1 MSSNLGYESEKTLE
15 DNLIKQLC
23 ADGYEFVE
31 INDIDDLHLNF
42 RKQVNKH
49 NASRLNGHELSDKEF
64 ERLLVKIQG
73 KGVYGSSKTLRSLQD
88 ITMDDGSTQYIEL
101 FNTKNNEWCKNEFQ
115 VTHQVTMVGKYENR
129 YDVTLLINGLPLVQI
144 ELKRRGI
151 DFKEAFN
158 QVIRYKKHSLNDLF
172 RYVQIFIISNGID
185 TKYFANS
192 DKEMDFQYTFYW
204 TDKNNNRIDNLYDF
218 ALDFLPK
225 CHISKMISRYMVVDD
240 TQKNLMVMRPYQYY
254 AVEELMKRAYET
266 NNNAYVWHTTGSGK
280 TLTSFKLSQLLS
292 TNREVA
298 QVFFLVDRKDL
309 DSQTIEE
316 FNRFQKDT
324 VDMTDSTDTLIAQMK
339 DSSKKIILT
348 TIQKMSNACKN
359 DKYQDVID
367 RFEGKK
373 VVFIIDECHRSQF
386 GEMHKMIKKKF
397 PRAQYFGF
405 TGTPRF
411 AENASQDGRTTAD
424 IFEKLVHHYL
434 IKNAIADGNVLG
446 FNVDYVRTIS
456 STVDIEDDEEVEA
469 IDTEEVLMDD
479 QRISNIVDY
488 VLKIHNS
495 KTNNR
500 RYNAIFT
507 VRSIPMLIKYYD
519 EFKKRNTDLKIAGIF
534 TFGANED
541 GELETEHSRDSLERM
556 IRDYNQMFD
565 KNYSTNTF
573 PAYFTD
579 VSKKVKNT
587 ELDILLVVN
596 MFLTGFDAKRLNT
609 LYVDKRL
616 KHHDLIQAFS
626 RTNRLYDQ
634 NKEYGQI
641 VTFRSPKEYKKKIN
655 DALVLYSKGGIGQA
669 IAEDWETVL
678 NNFVLSLKTIRTFA
692 PTPADV
698 NGLSKKQKKT
708 FIKLFRDLD
717 HDYAHLKSFSTFEP
731 KILDEYGF
739 SQQIYEDYAAVYNNV
754 IEELKKDPPDDTGD
768 EPIRDDYDLVAYSKF
783 KIDFEY
789 IVELLQGFVDFLD
802 QKDIEFNEAE
812 FEHKLLELKEIVKDF
827 AEDNPKLSDL
837 LLQVLDEIEQ
847 DKAKF
852 MGQDM
857 SVIINQMR
865 YTAIDKEIEKFSK
878 KWYVPFEA
886 VKYEAYN
893 YKDGEL
899 ANENKL
905 KELADYATYKME
917 ISEALPKFKFNGTL
931 IREFKEILMPEIGSL
946 IE

>member
-1 MSSNLGYESEKTLE
+1 M
-15 DNLIKQLC
+15 I
-23 ADGYEFVE
+23 
-31 INDIDDLHLNF
+31 
-42 RKQVNKH
+42 
-49 NASRLNGHELSDKEF
+49 
-64 ERLLVKIQG
+64 
-73 KGVYGSSKTLRSLQD
+73 
-88 ITMDDGSTQYIEL
+88 
-101 FNTKNNEWCKNEFQ
+101 
-115 VTHQVTMVGKYENR
+115 GKYENR

-158 QVIRYKKHSLNDLF
+158 QVIRYKKPSLNDLF

-556 IRDYNQMFD
+556 IKDYNQMFD

-573 PAYFTD
+573 SAYFTD

-626 RTNRLYDQ
+626 RTNRIETA
-634 NKEYGQI
+634 NKPYGNIVCFQTNKKAVDDAVKLFSLTDNADEVLMKPYEYYRDE
-641 VTFRSPKEYKKKIN
+641 FRKAVEELLKHTPSPEEAENGGDEQEEYKFVLLFRELVRLMVKLKTFDEFEFTEDELGMSNQLYEDFVSKYKKIYR
-655 DALVLYSKGGIGQA
+655 DIRPDQQKTSI
-669 IAEDWETVL
+669 
-678 NNFVLSLKTIRTFA
+678 LS
-692 PTPADV
+692 DV
-698 NGLSKKQKKT
+698 
-708 FIKLFRDLD
+708 
-717 HDYAHLKSFSTFEP
+717 SFD
-731 KILDEYGF
+731 I
-739 SQQIYEDYAAVYNNV
+739 
-754 IEELKKDPPDDTGD
+754 
-768 EPIRDDYDLVAYSKF
+768 
-783 KIDFEY
+783 
-789 IVELLQGFVDFLD
+789 ELLRNDKINVHY
-802 QKDIEFNEAE
+802 I
-812 FEHKLLELKEIVKDF
+812 LELIK
-827 AEDNPKLSDL
+827 N
-837 LLQVLDEIEQ
+837 
-847 DKAKF
+847 
-852 MGQDM
+852 
-857 SVIINQMR
+857 
-865 YTAIDKEIEKFSK
+865 
-878 KWYVPFEA
+878 A
-886 VKYEAYN
+886 VN
-893 YKDGEL
+893 
-899 ANENKL
+899 
-905 KELADYATYKME
+905 
-917 ISEALPKFKFNGTL
+917 
-931 IREFKEILMPEIGSL
+931 
-946 IE
+946 

>member
-1 MSSNLGYESEKTLE
+1 
-15 DNLIKQLC
+15 
-23 ADGYEFVE
+23 
-31 INDIDDLHLNF
+31 
-42 RKQVNKH
+42 
-49 NASRLNGHELSDKEF
+49 
-64 ERLLVKIQG
+64 
-73 KGVYGSSKTLRSLQD
+73 
-88 ITMDDGSTQYIEL
+88 
-101 FNTKNNEWCKNEFQ
+101 
-115 VTHQVTMVGKYENR
+115 
-129 YDVTLLINGLPLVQI
+129 
-144 ELKRRGI
+144 
-151 DFKEAFN
+151 
-158 QVIRYKKHSLNDLF
+158 
-172 RYVQIFIISNGID
+172 
-185 TKYFANS
+185 
-192 DKEMDFQYTFYW
+192 
-204 TDKNNNRIDNLYDF
+204 
-218 ALDFLPK
+218 
-225 CHISKMISRYMVVDD
+225 MISRYMVVDD

-556 IRDYNQMFD
+556 IKDYNQMFG

-573 PAYFTD
+573 SAYFTD

-626 RTNRLYDQ
+626 RTNRIETA
-634 NKEYGQI
+634 NKPYGNIVCFQTNKKAVDDAVKLFSLTDNADEVLMKPYEYYRDE
-641 VTFRSPKEYKKKIN
+641 FRKAVEELLKHTPSPEEAEHGGDEQEEYKFVLLFRELVRLMVKLKTFDEFEFTEVELGMSNQLYEDFVSKYKKIYR
-655 DALVLYSKGGIGQA
+655 DIRPDQQKTSILSDVSSI
-669 IAEDWETVL
+669 L
-678 NNFVLSLKTIRTFA
+678 NFLEMIKS
-692 PTPADV
+692 
-698 NGLSKKQKKT
+698 T
-708 FIKLFRDLD
+708 FI
-717 HDYAHLKSFSTFEP
+717 
-731 KILDEYGF
+731 
-739 SQQIYEDYAAVYNNV
+739 
-754 IEELKKDPPDDTGD
+754 
-768 EPIRDDYDLVAYSKF
+768 
-783 KIDFEY
+783 
-789 IVELLQGFVDFLD
+789 
-802 QKDIEFNEAE
+802 
-812 FEHKLLELKEIVKDF
+812 
-827 AEDNPKLSDL
+827 
-837 LLQVLDEIEQ
+837 
-847 DKAKF
+847 
-852 MGQDM
+852 
-857 SVIINQMR
+857 
-865 YTAIDKEIEKFSK
+865 
-878 KWYVPFEA
+878 
-886 VKYEAYN
+886 
-893 YKDGEL
+893 
-899 ANENKL
+899 
-905 KELADYATYKME
+905 
-917 ISEALPKFKFNGTL
+917 IS
-931 IREFKEILMPEIGSL
+931 
-946 IE
+946 

>member
-1 MSSNLGYESEKTLE
+1 M
-15 DNLIKQLC
+15 
-23 ADGYEFVE
+23 
-31 INDIDDLHLNF
+31 
-42 RKQVNKH
+42 
-49 NASRLNGHELSDKEF
+49 
-64 ERLLVKIQG
+64 
-73 KGVYGSSKTLRSLQD
+73 
-88 ITMDDGSTQYIEL
+88 
-101 FNTKNNEWCKNEFQ
+101 
-115 VTHQVTMVGKYENR
+115 
-129 YDVTLLINGLPLVQI
+129 
-144 ELKRRGI
+144 
-151 DFKEAFN
+151 
-158 QVIRYKKHSLNDLF
+158 
-172 RYVQIFIISNGID
+172 
-185 TKYFANS
+185 
-192 DKEMDFQYTFYW
+192 
-204 TDKNNNRIDNLYDF
+204 
-218 ALDFLPK
+218 
-225 CHISKMISRYMVVDD
+225 
-240 TQKNLMVMRPYQYY
+240 
-254 AVEELMKRAYET
+254 
-266 NNNAYVWHTTGSGK
+266 
-280 TLTSFKLSQLLS
+280 
-292 TNREVA
+292 
-298 QVFFLVDRKDL
+298 FFLVDRKDL

-556 IRDYNQMFD
+556 IKDYNQMFD

-573 PAYFTD
+573 SAYFTD

-626 RTNRLYDQ
+626 RTNRIETA
-634 NKEYGQI
+634 NKPYGNIVCFQTNKKAVDDAVKLFSLTDNADEVLMKPYEYYRDE
-641 VTFRSPKEYKKKIN
+641 FRKAVEELLKHTPSPEEAEHGGDEQEEYKFVLLFRELVRLMVKLKTFDEFEFTEDELGMSNQLYEDFVSKYKKIYR
-655 DALVLYSKGGIGQA
+655 DIRPDQQKTSI
-669 IAEDWETVL
+669 
-678 NNFVLSLKTIRTFA
+678 LS
-692 PTPADV
+692 DV
-698 NGLSKKQKKT
+698 
-708 FIKLFRDLD
+708 
-717 HDYAHLKSFSTFEP
+717 SFD
-731 KILDEYGF
+731 I
-739 SQQIYEDYAAVYNNV
+739 
-754 IEELKKDPPDDTGD
+754 
-768 EPIRDDYDLVAYSKF
+768 
-783 KIDFEY
+783 
-789 IVELLQGFVDFLD
+789 ELLRNDKINVHY
-802 QKDIEFNEAE
+802 I
-812 FEHKLLELKEIVKDF
+812 LELIKNAVNEPSREKRR
-827 AEDNPKLSDL
+827 KT
-837 LLQVLDEIEQ
+837 LDEIEKMIESAT
-847 DKAKF
+847 DPELYMKSDLIHGFIDSIASEMDPDADF
-852 MGQDM
+852 EYEY
-857 SVIINQMR
+857 NQYMEEQR
-865 YTAIDKEIEKFSK
+865 T
-878 KWYVPFEA
+878 
-886 VKYEAYN
+886 
-893 YKDGEL
+893 
-899 ANENKL
+899 NE
-905 KELADYATYKME
+905 
-917 ISEALPKFKFNGTL
+917 
-931 IREFKEILMPEIGSL
+931 IREVAAKYQIPEPKINRLIGDYEFGGFVDKNDIKTDLTKDVIKREKEKNNFSSSMRAKNFISNTITQFIKDVVIKYM
-946 IE
+946 

>member
-1 MSSNLGYESEKTLE
+1 M
-15 DNLIKQLC
+15 I
-23 ADGYEFVE
+23 
-31 INDIDDLHLNF
+31 
-42 RKQVNKH
+42 
-49 NASRLNGHELSDKEF
+49 
-64 ERLLVKIQG
+64 
-73 KGVYGSSKTLRSLQD
+73 
-88 ITMDDGSTQYIEL
+88 
-101 FNTKNNEWCKNEFQ
+101 
-115 VTHQVTMVGKYENR
+115 GKYENR

-469 IDTEEVLMDD
+469 IDTEEVIMDD

-495 KTNNR
+495 KTSNR

-556 IRDYNQMFD
+556 IKDYNQMFD

-573 PAYFTD
+573 SAYFTD

-626 RTNRLYDQ
+626 RTNRIETA
-634 NKEYGQI
+634 NKPYGNIVCFQTNKKAVDDAVKLFSLTDNADEVLMKPYEYYRDE
-641 VTFRSPKEYKKKIN
+641 FRKAVEELLKHTPSPEEAEHGGDEQEEYKFVLLFRELVRLMVKLKTFDEFEFTEDELGMSNQLYEDFVSKYKKIYR
-655 DALVLYSKGGIGQA
+655 DIRPDQQKTSI
-669 IAEDWETVL
+669 
-678 NNFVLSLKTIRTFA
+678 LS
-692 PTPADV
+692 DV
-698 NGLSKKQKKT
+698 
-708 FIKLFRDLD
+708 
-717 HDYAHLKSFSTFEP
+717 SFD
-731 KILDEYGF
+731 I
-739 SQQIYEDYAAVYNNV
+739 
-754 IEELKKDPPDDTGD
+754 
-768 EPIRDDYDLVAYSKF
+768 
-783 KIDFEY
+783 
-789 IVELLQGFVDFLD
+789 ELLRNDKINVHY
-802 QKDIEFNEAE
+802 I
-812 FEHKLLELKEIVKDF
+812 LELIKNAVSEPSREKRR
-827 AEDNPKLSDL
+827 KT
-837 LLQVLDEIEQ
+837 LDEIEKMIESAT
-847 DKAKF
+847 DPELYMKSDLIHGFIDSIASEMDPDADF
-852 MGQDM
+852 EYEY
-857 SVIINQMR
+857 NQYMEEQR
-865 YTAIDKEIEKFSK
+865 T
-878 KWYVPFEA
+878 
-886 VKYEAYN
+886 
-893 YKDGEL
+893 
-899 ANENKL
+899 NE
-905 KELADYATYKME
+905 
-917 ISEALPKFKFNGTL
+917 
-931 IREFKEILMPEIGSL
+931 IREVAAKYQIPEPKINRLIGDYEFGGFVDKNDIKTDLTKDVIKREKEENNFSSSMRAKNSITNTITQFIKDVVIKYM
-946 IE
+946 

>member
-1 MSSNLGYESEKTLE
+1 M
-15 DNLIKQLC
+15 I
-23 ADGYEFVE
+23 
-31 INDIDDLHLNF
+31 
-42 RKQVNKH
+42 
-49 NASRLNGHELSDKEF
+49 
-64 ERLLVKIQG
+64 
-73 KGVYGSSKTLRSLQD
+73 
-88 ITMDDGSTQYIEL
+88 
-101 FNTKNNEWCKNEFQ
+101 
-115 VTHQVTMVGKYENR
+115 GKYENR

-446 FNVDYVRTIS
+446 FNVDYDRTIS

-469 IDTEEVLMDD
+469 IDTEEVIMDD

-495 KTNNR
+495 KTSNR

-556 IRDYNQMFD
+556 IKDYNQMFD

-573 PAYFTD
+573 SAYFTD

-626 RTNRLYDQ
+626 RTNRIETA
-634 NKEYGQI
+634 NKPYGNIVCFQTNKKAVDDAVKLFSLTDNADEVLMKPYEYYRDE
-641 VTFRSPKEYKKKIN
+641 FRKAVEELLKHTPSPEEAEHGGDEQEEYKFVLLFRELVRLMVKLKTFDEFEFTEDELGISNQLYEDFVSKYKKIYR
-655 DALVLYSKGGIGQA
+655 DIRPDQQKTSI
-669 IAEDWETVL
+669 
-678 NNFVLSLKTIRTFA
+678 LS
-692 PTPADV
+692 DV
-698 NGLSKKQKKT
+698 
-708 FIKLFRDLD
+708 
-717 HDYAHLKSFSTFEP
+717 SFD
-731 KILDEYGF
+731 I
-739 SQQIYEDYAAVYNNV
+739 
-754 IEELKKDPPDDTGD
+754 
-768 EPIRDDYDLVAYSKF
+768 
-783 KIDFEY
+783 
-789 IVELLQGFVDFLD
+789 ELLRNDKINVHY
-802 QKDIEFNEAE
+802 I
-812 FEHKLLELKEIVKDF
+812 LELIKNAVSEPSREKRR
-827 AEDNPKLSDL
+827 KT
-837 LLQVLDEIEQ
+837 LDEIEKMIESAT
-847 DKAKF
+847 DPELYMKSDLIHGFIDSIASEMDPDADF
-852 MGQDM
+852 EYEY
-857 SVIINQMR
+857 NQYMEEQR
-865 YTAIDKEIEKFSK
+865 T
-878 KWYVPFEA
+878 
-886 VKYEAYN
+886 
-893 YKDGEL
+893 
-899 ANENKL
+899 NE
-905 KELADYATYKME
+905 
-917 ISEALPKFKFNGTL
+917 
-931 IREFKEILMPEIGSL
+931 IREVAAKYQIPEPKINRLIGDYEFGGFVDKNDIKTDLTKDVIKREKEENNFSSSMRAKNSITNTITQFIKDVVIKYM
-946 IE
+946 

>member
-1 MSSNLGYESEKTLE
+1 
-15 DNLIKQLC
+15 
-23 ADGYEFVE
+23 
-31 INDIDDLHLNF
+31 
-42 RKQVNKH
+42 
-49 NASRLNGHELSDKEF
+49 
-64 ERLLVKIQG
+64 
-73 KGVYGSSKTLRSLQD
+73 
-88 ITMDDGSTQYIEL
+88 
-101 FNTKNNEWCKNEFQ
+101 
-115 VTHQVTMVGKYENR
+115 
-129 YDVTLLINGLPLVQI
+129 
-144 ELKRRGI
+144 
-151 DFKEAFN
+151 
-158 QVIRYKKHSLNDLF
+158 
-172 RYVQIFIISNGID
+172 
-185 TKYFANS
+185 
-192 DKEMDFQYTFYW
+192 MDFQYTFYW

-556 IRDYNQMFD
+556 IKDYNQMFD

-573 PAYFTD
+573 SAYFTD

-626 RTNRLYDQ
+626 RTNRIETA
-634 NKEYGQI
+634 NKPYGNIVCFQTNKKAVDDAVKLFSLTDNADEVLMKPYEYYRDE
-641 VTFRSPKEYKKKIN
+641 FRKAVEELLKHTPSPEEAEHGGDEQEEYKFVLLFRELVRLMVKLKTFDEFEFTEDELGMSNQLYEDFVSKYKKIYR
-655 DALVLYSKGGIGQA
+655 DIRPDQQKTSI
-669 IAEDWETVL
+669 
-678 NNFVLSLKTIRTFA
+678 LS
-692 PTPADV
+692 DV
-698 NGLSKKQKKT
+698 
-708 FIKLFRDLD
+708 
-717 HDYAHLKSFSTFEP
+717 SFD
-731 KILDEYGF
+731 I
-739 SQQIYEDYAAVYNNV
+739 
-754 IEELKKDPPDDTGD
+754 
-768 EPIRDDYDLVAYSKF
+768 
-783 KIDFEY
+783 
-789 IVELLQGFVDFLD
+789 ELLRNDKINVHY
-802 QKDIEFNEAE
+802 I
-812 FEHKLLELKEIVKDF
+812 LELIKNAVSEPSREKRR
-827 AEDNPKLSDL
+827 KT
-837 LLQVLDEIEQ
+837 LDEIEKMIESAT
-847 DKAKF
+847 DPELYMKSDLIHGFIDSIASEMDPDADF
-852 MGQDM
+852 EYEY
-857 SVIINQMR
+857 NQYMEEQR
-865 YTAIDKEIEKFSK
+865 T
-878 KWYVPFEA
+878 
-886 VKYEAYN
+886 
-893 YKDGEL
+893 
-899 ANENKL
+899 NE
-905 KELADYATYKME
+905 
-917 ISEALPKFKFNGTL
+917 
-931 IREFKEILMPEIGSL
+931 IREVAAKYQIPEPKINRLIGDYEFGGFVDKNDIKTDLTKDVIKREKEKNNFSSSMRAKNFISNTITQFIKDVVIKYM
-946 IE
+946 

>member
-1 MSSNLGYESEKTLE
+1 
-15 DNLIKQLC
+15 
-23 ADGYEFVE
+23 
-31 INDIDDLHLNF
+31 
-42 RKQVNKH
+42 
-49 NASRLNGHELSDKEF
+49 
-64 ERLLVKIQG
+64 
-73 KGVYGSSKTLRSLQD
+73 
-88 ITMDDGSTQYIEL
+88 
-101 FNTKNNEWCKNEFQ
+101 
-115 VTHQVTMVGKYENR
+115 
-129 YDVTLLINGLPLVQI
+129 
-144 ELKRRGI
+144 
-151 DFKEAFN
+151 
-158 QVIRYKKHSLNDLF
+158 
-172 RYVQIFIISNGID
+172 
-185 TKYFANS
+185 
-192 DKEMDFQYTFYW
+192 
-204 TDKNNNRIDNLYDF
+204 
-218 ALDFLPK
+218 
-225 CHISKMISRYMVVDD
+225 MVVDD

-556 IRDYNQMFD
+556 IKDYNQMFG

-573 PAYFTD
+573 SAYFTD

-626 RTNRLYDQ
+626 RTNRIETA
-634 NKEYGQI
+634 NKPYGNIVCFQTNKKAVDDAVKLFSLTDNADEVLMKPYEYYRDE
-641 VTFRSPKEYKKKIN
+641 FRKAVEELLKHTPSPEEAEHGGDEQEEYKFVLLFRELVRLMVKLKTFDEFEFTEVELGMSNQLYEDFVSKYKKIYR
-655 DALVLYSKGGIGQA
+655 DIRPDQQKTSILSDVSSI
-669 IAEDWETVL
+669 L
-678 NNFVLSLKTIRTFA
+678 NFLEMIKS
-692 PTPADV
+692 
-698 NGLSKKQKKT
+698 T
-708 FIKLFRDLD
+708 FI
-717 HDYAHLKSFSTFEP
+717 
-731 KILDEYGF
+731 
-739 SQQIYEDYAAVYNNV
+739 
-754 IEELKKDPPDDTGD
+754 
-768 EPIRDDYDLVAYSKF
+768 
-783 KIDFEY
+783 
-789 IVELLQGFVDFLD
+789 
-802 QKDIEFNEAE
+802 
-812 FEHKLLELKEIVKDF
+812 
-827 AEDNPKLSDL
+827 
-837 LLQVLDEIEQ
+837 
-847 DKAKF
+847 
-852 MGQDM
+852 
-857 SVIINQMR
+857 
-865 YTAIDKEIEKFSK
+865 
-878 KWYVPFEA
+878 
-886 VKYEAYN
+886 
-893 YKDGEL
+893 
-899 ANENKL
+899 
-905 KELADYATYKME
+905 
-917 ISEALPKFKFNGTL
+917 IS
-931 IREFKEILMPEIGSL
+931 
-946 IE
+946 

>member
-1 MSSNLGYESEKTLE
+1 MCL
-15 DNLIKQLC
+15 
-23 ADGYEFVE
+23 
-31 INDIDDLHLNF
+31 
-42 RKQVNKH
+42 
-49 NASRLNGHELSDKEF
+49 
-64 ERLLVKIQG
+64 
-73 KGVYGSSKTLRSLQD
+73 
-88 ITMDDGSTQYIEL
+88 
-101 FNTKNNEWCKNEFQ
+101 NTKNNEWCKNEFQ

-556 IRDYNQMFD
+556 IKDYNQMFD

-573 PAYFTD
+573 SAYFTD

-626 RTNRLYDQ
+626 RTNRIETA
-634 NKEYGQI
+634 NKPYGNIVCFQTNKKAVDDAVKLFSLTDNADEVLMKPYEYYRDE
-641 VTFRSPKEYKKKIN
+641 FRKAVEELLKHTPSPEEAEHGGDEQEEYKFVLLFRELVRLMVKLKTFDEFEFSEDELGMSNQLYEDFVSKYKKIYR
-655 DALVLYSKGGIGQA
+655 DIRPDQQKTSI
-669 IAEDWETVL
+669 
-678 NNFVLSLKTIRTFA
+678 LS
-692 PTPADV
+692 DV
-698 NGLSKKQKKT
+698 
-708 FIKLFRDLD
+708 
-717 HDYAHLKSFSTFEP
+717 SFD
-731 KILDEYGF
+731 I
-739 SQQIYEDYAAVYNNV
+739 
-754 IEELKKDPPDDTGD
+754 
-768 EPIRDDYDLVAYSKF
+768 
-783 KIDFEY
+783 
-789 IVELLQGFVDFLD
+789 ELLRNDKINVHY
-802 QKDIEFNEAE
+802 I
-812 FEHKLLELKEIVKDF
+812 LELIKNAVSEPSREKRR
-827 AEDNPKLSDL
+827 KT
-837 LLQVLDEIEQ
+837 LDEIEKMIESAT
-847 DKAKF
+847 DPELYMKSDLIHEFIDSIASEMDPDADF
-852 MGQDM
+852 EYEY
-857 SVIINQMR
+857 NQYMEEQR
-865 YTAIDKEIEKFSK
+865 T
-878 KWYVPFEA
+878 
-886 VKYEAYN
+886 
-893 YKDGEL
+893 
-899 ANENKL
+899 NE
-905 KELADYATYKME
+905 
-917 ISEALPKFKFNGTL
+917 
-931 IREFKEILMPEIGSL
+931 IREVAAKYQIPEPKINRLIGDYEFGGFVDKNDIKTDLTKDVIKREKEEKNFSSSMRAKNSITNTITQFIKDVVIKYM
-946 IE
+946 

>member
-1 MSSNLGYESEKTLE
+1 MSSNIGYESEKTLE

-49 NASRLNGHELSDKEF
+49 NVSRLNGHELSDKEF

-556 IRDYNQMFD
+556 INDYNQMFD

-573 PAYFTD
+573 SAYFTD

-596 MFLTGFDAKRLNT
+596 MFLTGFDAKKLNT

-626 RTNRLYDQ
+626 RTNRIETA
-634 NKEYGQI
+634 NKPYGNIVCFQTNKKAVDDAVKLFSLTDNADEVLMKPYEYYRDE
-641 VTFRSPKEYKKKIN
+641 FRKAVEELLKHTPSPEEAEHGGDEQEEYKFVLLFRELVRLMVKLKTFDEFEFTEDELGMSNQLYEDFVSKYKKIYR
-655 DALVLYSKGGIGQA
+655 DIRPDQQKTSI
-669 IAEDWETVL
+669 
-678 NNFVLSLKTIRTFA
+678 LS
-692 PTPADV
+692 DV
-698 NGLSKKQKKT
+698 
-708 FIKLFRDLD
+708 
-717 HDYAHLKSFSTFEP
+717 SFD
-731 KILDEYGF
+731 I
-739 SQQIYEDYAAVYNNV
+739 
-754 IEELKKDPPDDTGD
+754 
-768 EPIRDDYDLVAYSKF
+768 
-783 KIDFEY
+783 
-789 IVELLQGFVDFLD
+789 ELLRNDKINVHY
-802 QKDIEFNEAE
+802 I
-812 FEHKLLELKEIVKDF
+812 LELIKNAVSEPSREKRR
-827 AEDNPKLSDL
+827 KT
-837 LLQVLDEIEQ
+837 LDEIEKMIESAT
-847 DKAKF
+847 DPELYMKSDLIHGFIDSIASEMDPDADF
-852 MGQDM
+852 EYEY
-857 SVIINQMR
+857 NQYMEEQR
-865 YTAIDKEIEKFSK
+865 T
-878 KWYVPFEA
+878 
-886 VKYEAYN
+886 
-893 YKDGEL
+893 
-899 ANENKL
+899 NE
-905 KELADYATYKME
+905 
-917 ISEALPKFKFNGTL
+917 
-931 IREFKEILMPEIGSL
+931 IREVAAKYQIPEPKINRLIGDYEFGGFVDKNDIKTDLTKDVIKREKEKNNFSSSMRAKNSITNTITQFIKDVVIKYM
-946 IE
+946 

>member
-1 MSSNLGYESEKTLE
+1 
-15 DNLIKQLC
+15 
-23 ADGYEFVE
+23 
-31 INDIDDLHLNF
+31 
-42 RKQVNKH
+42 
-49 NASRLNGHELSDKEF
+49 
-64 ERLLVKIQG
+64 
-73 KGVYGSSKTLRSLQD
+73 
-88 ITMDDGSTQYIEL
+88 
-101 FNTKNNEWCKNEFQ
+101 
-115 VTHQVTMVGKYENR
+115 MVGKYENR

-367 RFEGKK
+367 RFDGKK

-556 IRDYNQMFD
+556 IKDYNQMFD

-573 PAYFTD
+573 SAYFTD

-626 RTNRLYDQ
+626 RTNRIETA
-634 NKEYGQI
+634 NKPYGNIVCFQTNKKAVDDAVKLFSLTDNADEVLMKPYEYYRDE
-641 VTFRSPKEYKKKIN
+641 FRKAVEELLKHTPSPEEAEHGGDEQEEYKFVLLFRELVRLMVKLKTFDEFEFSEDELGMSNQLYEDFVSKYKKIYR
-655 DALVLYSKGGIGQA
+655 DIRPDQQKTSI
-669 IAEDWETVL
+669 
-678 NNFVLSLKTIRTFA
+678 LS
-692 PTPADV
+692 DV
-698 NGLSKKQKKT
+698 
-708 FIKLFRDLD
+708 
-717 HDYAHLKSFSTFEP
+717 SFD
-731 KILDEYGF
+731 I
-739 SQQIYEDYAAVYNNV
+739 
-754 IEELKKDPPDDTGD
+754 
-768 EPIRDDYDLVAYSKF
+768 
-783 KIDFEY
+783 
-789 IVELLQGFVDFLD
+789 ELLRNDKINVHY
-802 QKDIEFNEAE
+802 I
-812 FEHKLLELKEIVKDF
+812 LELIKNAVSEPSREKRR
-827 AEDNPKLSDL
+827 KT
-837 LLQVLDEIEQ
+837 LDEIEKMIESAT
-847 DKAKF
+847 DPELYMKSDLIHGFIDSIASEMDPDADF
-852 MGQDM
+852 EYEY
-857 SVIINQMR
+857 NQYMEEQR
-865 YTAIDKEIEKFSK
+865 T
-878 KWYVPFEA
+878 
-886 VKYEAYN
+886 
-893 YKDGEL
+893 
-899 ANENKL
+899 NE
-905 KELADYATYKME
+905 
-917 ISEALPKFKFNGTL
+917 
-931 IREFKEILMPEIGSL
+931 IREVAAKYQIPEPKINRLIGDYEFGGFVDKNDIKTDLTKDVIKREKEEKNFSSSMRAKNSITNTITQFIKDVVIKYM
-946 IE
+946 

>member
-1 MSSNLGYESEKTLE
+1 MCL
-15 DNLIKQLC
+15 
-23 ADGYEFVE
+23 
-31 INDIDDLHLNF
+31 
-42 RKQVNKH
+42 
-49 NASRLNGHELSDKEF
+49 
-64 ERLLVKIQG
+64 
-73 KGVYGSSKTLRSLQD
+73 
-88 ITMDDGSTQYIEL
+88 
-101 FNTKNNEWCKNEFQ
+101 NTKNNEWCKNEFQ

-556 IRDYNQMFD
+556 INDYNQMFD

-573 PAYFTD
+573 SAYFTD

-626 RTNRLYDQ
+626 RTNRIETA
-634 NKEYGQI
+634 NKPYGNIVCFQTNKKAVDDAVKLFSLTDNADEVLMKPYEYYRDE
-641 VTFRSPKEYKKKIN
+641 FRKAVEELLKHTPSPEEAEHGGDEQEEYKFVLLFRELVRLMVKLKTFDEFEFTEDELGMSNQLYEDFVSKYKKIYR
-655 DALVLYSKGGIGQA
+655 DIRPDQQKASI
-669 IAEDWETVL
+669 
-678 NNFVLSLKTIRTFA
+678 LS
-692 PTPADV
+692 DV
-698 NGLSKKQKKT
+698 
-708 FIKLFRDLD
+708 
-717 HDYAHLKSFSTFEP
+717 SFD
-731 KILDEYGF
+731 I
-739 SQQIYEDYAAVYNNV
+739 
-754 IEELKKDPPDDTGD
+754 
-768 EPIRDDYDLVAYSKF
+768 
-783 KIDFEY
+783 
-789 IVELLQGFVDFLD
+789 ELLRNDKINVHY
-802 QKDIEFNEAE
+802 I
-812 FEHKLLELKEIVKDF
+812 LELIKNAVSEPSREKRR
-827 AEDNPKLSDL
+827 KT
-837 LLQVLDEIEQ
+837 LDEIEKMIESAT
-847 DKAKF
+847 DPELYMKSDLIHGFIDSIASEMDPDADF
-852 MGQDM
+852 EYEY
-857 SVIINQMR
+857 NQYMEEQR
-865 YTAIDKEIEKFSK
+865 T
-878 KWYVPFEA
+878 
-886 VKYEAYN
+886 
-893 YKDGEL
+893 
-899 ANENKL
+899 NE
-905 KELADYATYKME
+905 
-917 ISEALPKFKFNGTL
+917 
-931 IREFKEILMPEIGSL
+931 IREVAAKYQIPEPKINRLIGDYEFGGFVDKNDIKTDLTKDVIKREKEENNFSSSMRAKNSITNTITQFIKDVVIKYM
-946 IE
+946 

>member
-1 MSSNLGYESEKTLE
+1 
-15 DNLIKQLC
+15 
-23 ADGYEFVE
+23 
-31 INDIDDLHLNF
+31 
-42 RKQVNKH
+42 
-49 NASRLNGHELSDKEF
+49 
-64 ERLLVKIQG
+64 
-73 KGVYGSSKTLRSLQD
+73 
-88 ITMDDGSTQYIEL
+88 
-101 FNTKNNEWCKNEFQ
+101 
-115 VTHQVTMVGKYENR
+115 MVGKYENR

-424 IFEKLVHHYL
+424 IFEKLIHHYL

-541 GELETEHSRDSLERM
+541 VELETEHSRDSLERM
-556 IRDYNQMFD
+556 IKDYNQMFD

-573 PAYFTD
+573 SAYFTD

-626 RTNRLYDQ
+626 RTNRIETA
-634 NKEYGQI
+634 NKPYGNIVCFQTNKKAVDDAVKLFSLTDNADEVLMKPYEYYRDE
-641 VTFRSPKEYKKKIN
+641 FRKAVEELLKHTPSPEEAEHGGDEQEEYKFVLLFRELVRLMVKLKTFDEFEFTEDELGMSNQLYEDFVSKYKKIYR
-655 DALVLYSKGGIGQA
+655 DIRPDQQKASI
-669 IAEDWETVL
+669 
-678 NNFVLSLKTIRTFA
+678 LS
-692 PTPADV
+692 DV
-698 NGLSKKQKKT
+698 
-708 FIKLFRDLD
+708 
-717 HDYAHLKSFSTFEP
+717 SFD
-731 KILDEYGF
+731 I
-739 SQQIYEDYAAVYNNV
+739 
-754 IEELKKDPPDDTGD
+754 
-768 EPIRDDYDLVAYSKF
+768 
-783 KIDFEY
+783 
-789 IVELLQGFVDFLD
+789 ELLRNDKINVHY
-802 QKDIEFNEAE
+802 I
-812 FEHKLLELKEIVKDF
+812 LELIKNAVSEPSREKRR
-827 AEDNPKLSDL
+827 KT
-837 LLQVLDEIEQ
+837 LDEIEKMIESAT
-847 DKAKF
+847 DPELYMKSDLIHGFIDSIASEMDPDADF
-852 MGQDM
+852 EYEY
-857 SVIINQMR
+857 NQYMEEQR
-865 YTAIDKEIEKFSK
+865 T
-878 KWYVPFEA
+878 
-886 VKYEAYN
+886 
-893 YKDGEL
+893 
-899 ANENKL
+899 NE
-905 KELADYATYKME
+905 
-917 ISEALPKFKFNGTL
+917 
-931 IREFKEILMPEIGSL
+931 IREVATKYQIPEPKINRLIGDYEFGGFVDKNDIKTDLTKDVIKREKEENNFSSSMRAKNSITNTITQFIKDVVIKYM
-946 IE
+946 

>member
-1 MSSNLGYESEKTLE
+1 M
-15 DNLIKQLC
+15 I
-23 ADGYEFVE
+23 
-31 INDIDDLHLNF
+31 
-42 RKQVNKH
+42 
-49 NASRLNGHELSDKEF
+49 
-64 ERLLVKIQG
+64 
-73 KGVYGSSKTLRSLQD
+73 
-88 ITMDDGSTQYIEL
+88 
-101 FNTKNNEWCKNEFQ
+101 
-115 VTHQVTMVGKYENR
+115 GKYENR

-411 AENASQDGRTTAD
+411 AENASKDGRTTAD

-556 IRDYNQMFD
+556 IKDYNQMFD

-573 PAYFTD
+573 SAYFTD

-626 RTNRLYDQ
+626 RTNRIETA
-634 NKEYGQI
+634 NKPYGNIVCFQTNKKAVDDAVKLFSLTDNADEVLMKPYEYYRDE
-641 VTFRSPKEYKKKIN
+641 FRKAVEELLKHTPSPEEAEHGGDEQEEYKFVLLFRELVRLMVKLKTFDEFEFTEDELGMSNQLYEDFVSKYKKIYR
-655 DALVLYSKGGIGQA
+655 DIRPDQQKTSI
-669 IAEDWETVL
+669 
-678 NNFVLSLKTIRTFA
+678 LS
-692 PTPADV
+692 DV
-698 NGLSKKQKKT
+698 
-708 FIKLFRDLD
+708 
-717 HDYAHLKSFSTFEP
+717 SFD
-731 KILDEYGF
+731 I
-739 SQQIYEDYAAVYNNV
+739 
-754 IEELKKDPPDDTGD
+754 
-768 EPIRDDYDLVAYSKF
+768 
-783 KIDFEY
+783 
-789 IVELLQGFVDFLD
+789 ELLRNDKINVHY
-802 QKDIEFNEAE
+802 I
-812 FEHKLLELKEIVKDF
+812 LELIKNAVNEPSREKRR
-827 AEDNPKLSDL
+827 KT
-837 LLQVLDEIEQ
+837 LDEIEKMIESAT
-847 DKAKF
+847 DPELYMKSDLIHGFIDSIASEMDPDADF
-852 MGQDM
+852 EYEY
-857 SVIINQMR
+857 NQYMEEQR
-865 YTAIDKEIEKFSK
+865 T
-878 KWYVPFEA
+878 
-886 VKYEAYN
+886 
-893 YKDGEL
+893 
-899 ANENKL
+899 NE
-905 KELADYATYKME
+905 
-917 ISEALPKFKFNGTL
+917 
-931 IREFKEILMPEIGSL
+931 IREVAAKYQIPEPKINRLIGDYEFGGFVDKNDIKTDLTKDVIKREKEKNNFSSSMRAKNFISNTITQFIKDVVIKYM
-946 IE
+946 

>member
-31 INDIDDLHLNF
+31 INDIDDLHMNF

-49 NASRLNGHELSDKEF
+49 NVSRLNGHELSDKEF

-115 VTHQVTMVGKYENR
+115 VTHQVTMIGKYENR

-469 IDTEEVLMDD
+469 IDTEEVIMDD

-495 KTNNR
+495 KTSNR

-556 IRDYNQMFD
+556 IKDYNQMFD
-565 KNYSTNTF
+565 KSYSTNTF
-573 PAYFTD
+573 SAYFTD

-626 RTNRLYDQ
+626 RTNRIETA
-634 NKEYGQI
+634 NKPYGNIVCFQTNKKAVDDAVKLFSLTDNADEVLMKPYEYYRDE
-641 VTFRSPKEYKKKIN
+641 FRKAVEELLKHTPSPEEAEHGGDEQEEYKFVLLFRELVRLMVKLKTFDEFEFTEDELGMSNQLYEDFVSKYKKIYR
-655 DALVLYSKGGIGQA
+655 DIRPDQQKTSI
-669 IAEDWETVL
+669 
-678 NNFVLSLKTIRTFA
+678 LS
-692 PTPADV
+692 DV
-698 NGLSKKQKKT
+698 
-708 FIKLFRDLD
+708 
-717 HDYAHLKSFSTFEP
+717 SFD
-731 KILDEYGF
+731 I
-739 SQQIYEDYAAVYNNV
+739 
-754 IEELKKDPPDDTGD
+754 
-768 EPIRDDYDLVAYSKF
+768 
-783 KIDFEY
+783 
-789 IVELLQGFVDFLD
+789 ELLRNDKINVHY
-802 QKDIEFNEAE
+802 I
-812 FEHKLLELKEIVKDF
+812 LELIKNAVSEPSREKRR
-827 AEDNPKLSDL
+827 KT
-837 LLQVLDEIEQ
+837 LDEIEKMIESAT
-847 DKAKF
+847 DPELYMKSDLIHGFIDSIASEMDPDADF
-852 MGQDM
+852 EYEY
-857 SVIINQMR
+857 NQYMEEQR
-865 YTAIDKEIEKFSK
+865 T
-878 KWYVPFEA
+878 
-886 VKYEAYN
+886 
-893 YKDGEL
+893 
-899 ANENKL
+899 NE
-905 KELADYATYKME
+905 
-917 ISEALPKFKFNGTL
+917 
-931 IREFKEILMPEIGSL
+931 IREVAAKYQIPEPKINRLIGDYEFGGFVDKNDIKTDLTKDVIKREKEENNFSSSMRAKNSITNTITQFIKDVVIKYM
-946 IE
+946 

>member
-1 MSSNLGYESEKTLE
+1 
-15 DNLIKQLC
+15 
-23 ADGYEFVE
+23 
-31 INDIDDLHLNF
+31 
-42 RKQVNKH
+42 
-49 NASRLNGHELSDKEF
+49 
-64 ERLLVKIQG
+64 
-73 KGVYGSSKTLRSLQD
+73 
-88 ITMDDGSTQYIEL
+88 
-101 FNTKNNEWCKNEFQ
+101 
-115 VTHQVTMVGKYENR
+115 MVGKYENR

-556 IRDYNQMFD
+556 INDYNQMFD

-573 PAYFTD
+573 SAYFTD

-626 RTNRLYDQ
+626 RTNRIETA
-634 NKEYGQI
+634 NKPYGNIVCFQTNKKAVDDAVKLFSLTDNADEVLMKPYEYYRDE
-641 VTFRSPKEYKKKIN
+641 FRKAVEELLKHTPSPEEAEHGGDEQEEYKFVLLFRELVRLMVKLKTFDEFEFTEDELGMSNQLYEDFVSKYKKIYR
-655 DALVLYSKGGIGQA
+655 DIRPDQQKASI
-669 IAEDWETVL
+669 
-678 NNFVLSLKTIRTFA
+678 LS
-692 PTPADV
+692 DV
-698 NGLSKKQKKT
+698 
-708 FIKLFRDLD
+708 
-717 HDYAHLKSFSTFEP
+717 SFD
-731 KILDEYGF
+731 I
-739 SQQIYEDYAAVYNNV
+739 
-754 IEELKKDPPDDTGD
+754 
-768 EPIRDDYDLVAYSKF
+768 
-783 KIDFEY
+783 
-789 IVELLQGFVDFLD
+789 ELLRNDKINVHY
-802 QKDIEFNEAE
+802 I
-812 FEHKLLELKEIVKDF
+812 LELIKNAVSEPSREKRR
-827 AEDNPKLSDL
+827 KT
-837 LLQVLDEIEQ
+837 LDEIEKMIESAT
-847 DKAKF
+847 DPELYMKSDLIHGFIDSIASEMDPDADF
-852 MGQDM
+852 EYEY
-857 SVIINQMR
+857 NQ
-865 YTAIDKEIEKFSK
+865 YIE
-878 KWYVPFEA
+878 EQRT
-886 VKYEAYN
+886 
-893 YKDGEL
+893 
-899 ANENKL
+899 NE
-905 KELADYATYKME
+905 
-917 ISEALPKFKFNGTL
+917 
-931 IREFKEILMPEIGSL
+931 IREVAAKYQIPEPKINRLIGDYEFGGFVDKNDIKTDLTKDVIKREKEENNFSSSMRAKNSITNTITQFIKDVVIKYM
-946 IE
+946 

>member
-1 MSSNLGYESEKTLE
+1 M
-15 DNLIKQLC
+15 
-23 ADGYEFVE
+23 
-31 INDIDDLHLNF
+31 
-42 RKQVNKH
+42 
-49 NASRLNGHELSDKEF
+49 
-64 ERLLVKIQG
+64 
-73 KGVYGSSKTLRSLQD
+73 
-88 ITMDDGSTQYIEL
+88 
-101 FNTKNNEWCKNEFQ
+101 
-115 VTHQVTMVGKYENR
+115 
-129 YDVTLLINGLPLVQI
+129 
-144 ELKRRGI
+144 
-151 DFKEAFN
+151 
-158 QVIRYKKHSLNDLF
+158 
-172 RYVQIFIISNGID
+172 
-185 TKYFANS
+185 
-192 DKEMDFQYTFYW
+192 
-204 TDKNNNRIDNLYDF
+204 
-218 ALDFLPK
+218 
-225 CHISKMISRYMVVDD
+225 
-240 TQKNLMVMRPYQYY
+240 
-254 AVEELMKRAYET
+254 MKRAYET

-556 IRDYNQMFD
+556 IKDYNQMFD

-573 PAYFTD
+573 SAYFTD

-626 RTNRLYDQ
+626 RTNRIETA
-634 NKEYGQI
+634 NKPYGNIVCFQTNKKAVDDAVKLFSLTDNADEVLMKPYEYYRDE
-641 VTFRSPKEYKKKIN
+641 FRKAVEELLKHTPSPEEAEHGGDEQEEYKFVLLFRELVRLMVKLKTFDEFEFTEDELGMSNQLYEDFVSKYKKIYR
-655 DALVLYSKGGIGQA
+655 DIRPDQQKTSI
-669 IAEDWETVL
+669 
-678 NNFVLSLKTIRTFA
+678 LS
-692 PTPADV
+692 DV
-698 NGLSKKQKKT
+698 
-708 FIKLFRDLD
+708 
-717 HDYAHLKSFSTFEP
+717 SFD
-731 KILDEYGF
+731 I
-739 SQQIYEDYAAVYNNV
+739 
-754 IEELKKDPPDDTGD
+754 
-768 EPIRDDYDLVAYSKF
+768 
-783 KIDFEY
+783 
-789 IVELLQGFVDFLD
+789 ELLRNDKINVHY
-802 QKDIEFNEAE
+802 I
-812 FEHKLLELKEIVKDF
+812 LELIKNAVSEPSREKRR
-827 AEDNPKLSDL
+827 KT
-837 LLQVLDEIEQ
+837 LDEIEKMIESAT
-847 DKAKF
+847 DPELYMKSDLIHGFIDSIASEMDPDTDF
-852 MGQDM
+852 EYEY
-857 SVIINQMR
+857 NQYMEEQR
-865 YTAIDKEIEKFSK
+865 T
-878 KWYVPFEA
+878 
-886 VKYEAYN
+886 
-893 YKDGEL
+893 
-899 ANENKL
+899 NE
-905 KELADYATYKME
+905 
-917 ISEALPKFKFNGTL
+917 
-931 IREFKEILMPEIGSL
+931 IREVAAKYQIPEPKINRLIGDYEFGGFVDKNDIKTDLTKDVIKREKEENNFSSSMRAKNSITNTITQFIKDVVIKYM
-946 IE
+946 

>member
-1 MSSNLGYESEKTLE
+1 
-15 DNLIKQLC
+15 
-23 ADGYEFVE
+23 
-31 INDIDDLHLNF
+31 
-42 RKQVNKH
+42 
-49 NASRLNGHELSDKEF
+49 
-64 ERLLVKIQG
+64 
-73 KGVYGSSKTLRSLQD
+73 
-88 ITMDDGSTQYIEL
+88 
-101 FNTKNNEWCKNEFQ
+101 
-115 VTHQVTMVGKYENR
+115 MVGKYENR

-556 IRDYNQMFD
+556 IKDYNQMFD

-573 PAYFTD
+573 SAYFTD

-626 RTNRLYDQ
+626 RTNRIETA
-634 NKEYGQI
+634 NKPYGNIVCFQTNKKAVDDAVKLFSLTDNADEVLMKPYEYYRDE
-641 VTFRSPKEYKKKIN
+641 FRKAVEELLKHTPSPEEAEHGGDEQEEYKFVLLFRELVRLMVKLKTFDEFEFTEDELGMSNQLYEDFVSKYKKIYR
-655 DALVLYSKGGIGQA
+655 DIRPDQQKTSI
-669 IAEDWETVL
+669 
-678 NNFVLSLKTIRTFA
+678 LS
-692 PTPADV
+692 DV
-698 NGLSKKQKKT
+698 
-708 FIKLFRDLD
+708 
-717 HDYAHLKSFSTFEP
+717 SFD
-731 KILDEYGF
+731 I
-739 SQQIYEDYAAVYNNV
+739 
-754 IEELKKDPPDDTGD
+754 
-768 EPIRDDYDLVAYSKF
+768 
-783 KIDFEY
+783 
-789 IVELLQGFVDFLD
+789 ELLRNDKINVHY
-802 QKDIEFNEAE
+802 I
-812 FEHKLLELKEIVKDF
+812 LELIKNAVSEPSREKRR
-827 AEDNPKLSDL
+827 KT
-837 LLQVLDEIEQ
+837 LDEIEKMIESAT
-847 DKAKF
+847 DPELYMKSDLIHGFIDSIASEMDPDADF
-852 MGQDM
+852 EYEY
-857 SVIINQMR
+857 NQYMEEQR
-865 YTAIDKEIEKFSK
+865 T
-878 KWYVPFEA
+878 
-886 VKYEAYN
+886 
-893 YKDGEL
+893 
-899 ANENKL
+899 NE
-905 KELADYATYKME
+905 
-917 ISEALPKFKFNGTL
+917 
-931 IREFKEILMPEIGSL
+931 IREVATKYQIPEPKINRLIGDYEFGGFVDKNDIKTDLTKDVIKREKEENNFSSSMRAKNSITNTITQFIKDVVIKYM
-946 IE
+946 

>member
-1 MSSNLGYESEKTLE
+1 
-15 DNLIKQLC
+15 
-23 ADGYEFVE
+23 
-31 INDIDDLHLNF
+31 
-42 RKQVNKH
+42 
-49 NASRLNGHELSDKEF
+49 
-64 ERLLVKIQG
+64 
-73 KGVYGSSKTLRSLQD
+73 
-88 ITMDDGSTQYIEL
+88 
-101 FNTKNNEWCKNEFQ
+101 
-115 VTHQVTMVGKYENR
+115 MVGKYENR

-324 VDMTDSTDTLIAQMK
+324 VDMTDSTDTLITQMK

-556 IRDYNQMFD
+556 IKDYNQMFD

-573 PAYFTD
+573 SAYFTD

-626 RTNRLYDQ
+626 RTNRIETA
-634 NKEYGQI
+634 NKPYGNIVCFQTNKKAVDDAVKLFSLTNNADEVLMKPYEYYRDE
-641 VTFRSPKEYKKKIN
+641 FRKAVEELLKHTPSPEEAEHGGDEQEEYKFVLLFRELVRLMVKLKTFDEFEFTENELGMSNQLYEDFVSKYKKIYR
-655 DALVLYSKGGIGQA
+655 DIRPDQQKTSI
-669 IAEDWETVL
+669 
-678 NNFVLSLKTIRTFA
+678 LS
-692 PTPADV
+692 DV
-698 NGLSKKQKKT
+698 
-708 FIKLFRDLD
+708 
-717 HDYAHLKSFSTFEP
+717 SFD
-731 KILDEYGF
+731 I
-739 SQQIYEDYAAVYNNV
+739 
-754 IEELKKDPPDDTGD
+754 
-768 EPIRDDYDLVAYSKF
+768 
-783 KIDFEY
+783 
-789 IVELLQGFVDFLD
+789 ELLRNDKINVHY
-802 QKDIEFNEAE
+802 I
-812 FEHKLLELKEIVKDF
+812 LELIKNAVSEPSREKRR
-827 AEDNPKLSDL
+827 KT
-837 LLQVLDEIEQ
+837 LDEIEKMIESAT
-847 DKAKF
+847 DPELYMKSDLIHGFIDSIASEMDPDADF
-852 MGQDM
+852 EYEY
-857 SVIINQMR
+857 NQYMEEQR
-865 YTAIDKEIEKFSK
+865 T
-878 KWYVPFEA
+878 
-886 VKYEAYN
+886 
-893 YKDGEL
+893 
-899 ANENKL
+899 NE
-905 KELADYATYKME
+905 
-917 ISEALPKFKFNGTL
+917 
-931 IREFKEILMPEIGSL
+931 IREVAAKYQIPEPKINRLIGDYEFGGFVDKNDIKTDLTKDVIKREKEENNFSSSMRAKNSITNTITQFIKDVVIKYM
-946 IE
+946 

>member
-1 MSSNLGYESEKTLE
+1 MCL
-15 DNLIKQLC
+15 
-23 ADGYEFVE
+23 
-31 INDIDDLHLNF
+31 
-42 RKQVNKH
+42 
-49 NASRLNGHELSDKEF
+49 
-64 ERLLVKIQG
+64 
-73 KGVYGSSKTLRSLQD
+73 
-88 ITMDDGSTQYIEL
+88 
-101 FNTKNNEWCKNEFQ
+101 NTKNNEWCKNEFQ

-556 IRDYNQMFD
+556 IKDYNQMFD
-565 KNYSTNTF
+565 KSYSTNTF
-573 PAYFTD
+573 SAYFTD

-626 RTNRLYDQ
+626 RTNRIETA
-634 NKEYGQI
+634 NKPYGNIVCFQTNKKAVDDAVKLFSLTDNADEVLMKPYEYYRDE
-641 VTFRSPKEYKKKIN
+641 FRKAVEELLKHTPSPEEAEHGGDEQEEYKFVLLFRELVRLMVKLKTFDEFEFSEDELGMSNQLYEDFVSKYKKIYR
-655 DALVLYSKGGIGQA
+655 DIRPDQQKTSI
-669 IAEDWETVL
+669 
-678 NNFVLSLKTIRTFA
+678 LS
-692 PTPADV
+692 DV
-698 NGLSKKQKKT
+698 
-708 FIKLFRDLD
+708 
-717 HDYAHLKSFSTFEP
+717 SFD
-731 KILDEYGF
+731 I
-739 SQQIYEDYAAVYNNV
+739 
-754 IEELKKDPPDDTGD
+754 
-768 EPIRDDYDLVAYSKF
+768 
-783 KIDFEY
+783 
-789 IVELLQGFVDFLD
+789 ELLRNDKINVHY
-802 QKDIEFNEAE
+802 I
-812 FEHKLLELKEIVKDF
+812 LELIKNAVSEPSREKRR
-827 AEDNPKLSDL
+827 KT
-837 LLQVLDEIEQ
+837 LDEIEKMIESAT
-847 DKAKF
+847 DPELYMKSDLIHEFIDSIASEMDPDADF
-852 MGQDM
+852 EYEY
-857 SVIINQMR
+857 NQYMEEQR
-865 YTAIDKEIEKFSK
+865 T
-878 KWYVPFEA
+878 
-886 VKYEAYN
+886 
-893 YKDGEL
+893 
-899 ANENKL
+899 NE
-905 KELADYATYKME
+905 
-917 ISEALPKFKFNGTL
+917 
-931 IREFKEILMPEIGSL
+931 IREVAAKYQIPEPKINRLIGDYEFGGFVDKNDIKTDLTKDVIKREKEEKNFSSSMRAKNSITNTITQFIKDVVIKYM
-946 IE
+946 

>member
-1 MSSNLGYESEKTLE
+1 
-15 DNLIKQLC
+15 
-23 ADGYEFVE
+23 
-31 INDIDDLHLNF
+31 
-42 RKQVNKH
+42 
-49 NASRLNGHELSDKEF
+49 
-64 ERLLVKIQG
+64 
-73 KGVYGSSKTLRSLQD
+73 
-88 ITMDDGSTQYIEL
+88 
-101 FNTKNNEWCKNEFQ
+101 
-115 VTHQVTMVGKYENR
+115 MVGKYENR

-556 IRDYNQMFD
+556 INDYNQIFD

-573 PAYFTD
+573 LAYFTD

-626 RTNRLYDQ
+626 RTNRIETA
-634 NKEYGQI
+634 NKPYGNIVCFQTNKKAVDDAVKLFSLTDNADEVLMKPYEYYRDEFKKA
-641 VTFRSPKEYKKKIN
+641 VDELLKHTPSPEEAEHGGDEQEEYKFVLLFRELVRLMVKLKTFDEFEFTEDELGMSNQLYEDFVSKYKKIYR
-655 DALVLYSKGGIGQA
+655 DIRPDQQKASI
-669 IAEDWETVL
+669 
-678 NNFVLSLKTIRTFA
+678 LS
-692 PTPADV
+692 DV
-698 NGLSKKQKKT
+698 
-708 FIKLFRDLD
+708 
-717 HDYAHLKSFSTFEP
+717 SFD
-731 KILDEYGF
+731 I
-739 SQQIYEDYAAVYNNV
+739 
-754 IEELKKDPPDDTGD
+754 
-768 EPIRDDYDLVAYSKF
+768 
-783 KIDFEY
+783 
-789 IVELLQGFVDFLD
+789 ELLRNDKINVHY
-802 QKDIEFNEAE
+802 I
-812 FEHKLLELKEIVKDF
+812 LELIKNAVSEPSREKRR
-827 AEDNPKLSDL
+827 KT
-837 LLQVLDEIEQ
+837 LDEIEKMIESAT
-847 DKAKF
+847 DPELYMKSDLIHGFIDSIASEMDPDADF
-852 MGQDM
+852 EYEY
-857 SVIINQMR
+857 NQYMEEQR
-865 YTAIDKEIEKFSK
+865 T
-878 KWYVPFEA
+878 
-886 VKYEAYN
+886 
-893 YKDGEL
+893 
-899 ANENKL
+899 NE
-905 KELADYATYKME
+905 
-917 ISEALPKFKFNGTL
+917 
-931 IREFKEILMPEIGSL
+931 IREVAAKYQIPEPKINRLIGDYEFGGFVDKNDIKTDLTKDVIKREKEENNFSSSMRAKNSITNTITQFIKDVVIKYM
-946 IE
+946 

>member
-1 MSSNLGYESEKTLE
+1 M
-15 DNLIKQLC
+15 C
-23 ADGYEFVE
+23 
-31 INDIDDLHLNF
+31 H
-42 RKQVNKH
+42 
-49 NASRLNGHELSDKEF
+49 
-64 ERLLVKIQG
+64 
-73 KGVYGSSKTLRSLQD
+73 
-88 ITMDDGSTQYIEL
+88 
-101 FNTKNNEWCKNEFQ
+101 NTKNNEWCKNEFQ
-115 VTHQVTMVGKYENR
+115 VTHQVTMIGKYENR

-469 IDTEEVLMDD
+469 IDTEEVIMDD

-495 KTNNR
+495 KTSNR

-556 IRDYNQMFD
+556 IKDYNQMFD

-573 PAYFTD
+573 SAYFTD

-626 RTNRLYDQ
+626 RTNRIETA
-634 NKEYGQI
+634 NKPYGNIVCFQTNKKAVDDAVKLFSLTDNADEVLMKPYEYYRDE
-641 VTFRSPKEYKKKIN
+641 FRKAVEELLKHTPSPEEAEHGGDEQEEYKFVLLFRELVRLMVKLKTFDEFEFTEDELGMSNQLYEDFVSKYKKIYR
-655 DALVLYSKGGIGQA
+655 DIRPDQQKTSI
-669 IAEDWETVL
+669 
-678 NNFVLSLKTIRTFA
+678 LS
-692 PTPADV
+692 DV
-698 NGLSKKQKKT
+698 
-708 FIKLFRDLD
+708 
-717 HDYAHLKSFSTFEP
+717 SFD
-731 KILDEYGF
+731 I
-739 SQQIYEDYAAVYNNV
+739 
-754 IEELKKDPPDDTGD
+754 
-768 EPIRDDYDLVAYSKF
+768 
-783 KIDFEY
+783 
-789 IVELLQGFVDFLD
+789 ELLRNDKINVHY
-802 QKDIEFNEAE
+802 I
-812 FEHKLLELKEIVKDF
+812 LELIKNAVSEPSREKRR
-827 AEDNPKLSDL
+827 KT
-837 LLQVLDEIEQ
+837 LDEIEKMIESAT
-847 DKAKF
+847 DPELYMKSDLIHGFIDSIASEMDPDADF
-852 MGQDM
+852 EYEY
-857 SVIINQMR
+857 NQYMEEQR
-865 YTAIDKEIEKFSK
+865 T
-878 KWYVPFEA
+878 
-886 VKYEAYN
+886 
-893 YKDGEL
+893 
-899 ANENKL
+899 NE
-905 KELADYATYKME
+905 
-917 ISEALPKFKFNGTL
+917 
-931 IREFKEILMPEIGSL
+931 IREVAAKYQIPEPKINRLIGDYEFGGFVDKNDIKTDLTKDVIKREKEENNFSSSMRAKNSITNTITQFIKDVVIKYM
-946 IE
+946 

>member
-1 MSSNLGYESEKTLE
+1 M
-15 DNLIKQLC
+15 
-23 ADGYEFVE
+23 
-31 INDIDDLHLNF
+31 
-42 RKQVNKH
+42 
-49 NASRLNGHELSDKEF
+49 
-64 ERLLVKIQG
+64 
-73 KGVYGSSKTLRSLQD
+73 
-88 ITMDDGSTQYIEL
+88 
-101 FNTKNNEWCKNEFQ
+101 NN
-115 VTHQVTMVGKYENR
+115 V
-129 YDVTLLINGLPLVQI
+129 
-144 ELKRRGI
+144 
-151 DFKEAFN
+151 
-158 QVIRYKKHSLNDLF
+158 
-172 RYVQIFIISNGID
+172 ID

-556 IRDYNQMFD
+556 IKDYNQMFD

-573 PAYFTD
+573 SAYFTD

-626 RTNRLYDQ
+626 RTNRIETA
-634 NKEYGQI
+634 NKPYGNIVCFQTNKKAVDDAVKLFSLTDNADEVLMKPYEYYRDE
-641 VTFRSPKEYKKKIN
+641 FRKAVEELLKHTPSPEEAEHGGDEQEEYKFVLLFRELVRLMVKLKTFDEFEFTEDELGMSNQLYEDFVSKYKKIYR
-655 DALVLYSKGGIGQA
+655 DIRPDQQKTSI
-669 IAEDWETVL
+669 
-678 NNFVLSLKTIRTFA
+678 LS
-692 PTPADV
+692 DV
-698 NGLSKKQKKT
+698 
-708 FIKLFRDLD
+708 
-717 HDYAHLKSFSTFEP
+717 SFD
-731 KILDEYGF
+731 I
-739 SQQIYEDYAAVYNNV
+739 
-754 IEELKKDPPDDTGD
+754 
-768 EPIRDDYDLVAYSKF
+768 
-783 KIDFEY
+783 
-789 IVELLQGFVDFLD
+789 ELLRNDKINVHY
-802 QKDIEFNEAE
+802 I
-812 FEHKLLELKEIVKDF
+812 LELIKNAVSEPSREKRR
-827 AEDNPKLSDL
+827 KT
-837 LLQVLDEIEQ
+837 LDEIEKMIESAT
-847 DKAKF
+847 DPELYMKSDLIHGFIDSIASEMDPDADF
-852 MGQDM
+852 EYEY
-857 SVIINQMR
+857 NQYMEEQR
-865 YTAIDKEIEKFSK
+865 TNEIRE
-878 KWYVPFEA
+878 VA
-886 VKYEAYN
+886 VKYQIPEPKINRLIGDYEFGGFVDKN
-893 YKDGEL
+893 DIKSDLTKDVIKREKE
-899 ANENKL
+899 ENNFSSSMRAKNSITNTITQFI
-905 KELADYATYKME
+905 KDVVIKYM
-917 ISEALPKFKFNGTL
+917 
-931 IREFKEILMPEIGSL
+931 
-946 IE
+946 

>member
-1 MSSNLGYESEKTLE
+1 MCL
-15 DNLIKQLC
+15 
-23 ADGYEFVE
+23 
-31 INDIDDLHLNF
+31 
-42 RKQVNKH
+42 
-49 NASRLNGHELSDKEF
+49 
-64 ERLLVKIQG
+64 
-73 KGVYGSSKTLRSLQD
+73 
-88 ITMDDGSTQYIEL
+88 
-101 FNTKNNEWCKNEFQ
+101 NTKNNEWCKNEFQ

-556 IRDYNQMFD
+556 INDYNQMFD

-573 PAYFTD
+573 SAYFTD

-626 RTNRLYDQ
+626 RTNRIETA
-634 NKEYGQI
+634 NKPYGNIVCFQTNKKAVDDAVKLFSLTDNADEVLMKPYEYYRDE
-641 VTFRSPKEYKKKIN
+641 FRKAVEELLKHTPSPEEAEHGGDEQEEYKFVLLFRELVRLMVKLKTFDEFEFTEDELGMSNQLYEDFVSKYKKIYR
-655 DALVLYSKGGIGQA
+655 DIRPDQQKTSI
-669 IAEDWETVL
+669 
-678 NNFVLSLKTIRTFA
+678 LS
-692 PTPADV
+692 DV
-698 NGLSKKQKKT
+698 
-708 FIKLFRDLD
+708 
-717 HDYAHLKSFSTFEP
+717 SFD
-731 KILDEYGF
+731 I
-739 SQQIYEDYAAVYNNV
+739 
-754 IEELKKDPPDDTGD
+754 
-768 EPIRDDYDLVAYSKF
+768 
-783 KIDFEY
+783 
-789 IVELLQGFVDFLD
+789 ELLRNDKINVHY
-802 QKDIEFNEAE
+802 I
-812 FEHKLLELKEIVKDF
+812 LELIKNAVSEPSREKRR
-827 AEDNPKLSDL
+827 KT
-837 LLQVLDEIEQ
+837 LDEIEKMIESAT
-847 DKAKF
+847 DPELYMKSDLIHGFIDSIASEMDPDADF
-852 MGQDM
+852 EYEY
-857 SVIINQMR
+857 NQYMEEQR
-865 YTAIDKEIEKFSK
+865 T
-878 KWYVPFEA
+878 
-886 VKYEAYN
+886 
-893 YKDGEL
+893 
-899 ANENKL
+899 NE
-905 KELADYATYKME
+905 
-917 ISEALPKFKFNGTL
+917 
-931 IREFKEILMPEIGSL
+931 IREVAAKYQIPEPKINRLIGDYEFGGFVDKNDIKTDLTKDVIKREKEENNFSSSMRAKNSITNTITQFIKDVVIKYM
-946 IE
+946 

>member
-1 MSSNLGYESEKTLE
+1 MRSNYGYESEKVLE
-15 DNLIKQLC
+15 ENLIKQLI
-23 ADGYEFVE
+23 ADKYEYIK
-31 INDIDDLHLNF
+31 INDIQDLHNNF
-42 RKQVNKH
+42 RRQINRH
-49 NASRLNGHELSDKEF
+49 NAKRLNGHELSDKEF

-88 ITMDDGSTQYIEL
+88 ILMDDGHTEYIEL

-115 VTHQVTMVGKYENR
+115 VTHQVTMIGKYENR

-151 DFKEAFN
+151 DFKEAYN

-172 RYVQIFIISNGID
+172 RYVQIFIISNGMD

-218 ALDFLPK
+218 ALEFLPP

-240 TQKNLMVMRPYQYY
+240 TQKSLMVMRPYQYY
-254 AVEELMKRAYET
+254 AVEELMKRANET

-292 TNREVA
+292 ANLDVS

-324 VDMTDSTDTLIAQMK
+324 VDMTDSTDTLIKQMR

-348 TIQKMSNACKN
+348 TIQKMANACKN
-359 DKYQDVID
+359 DKYQHIISKY
-367 RFEGKK
+367 EGKK
-373 VVFIIDECHRSQF
+373 VIFIIDECHRSQF
-386 GEMHKMIKKKF
+386 GEMHRLIKRKF

-411 AENASQDGRTTAD
+411 KENASQDGRTTAD
-424 IFEKLVHHYL
+424 IFEKMVHHYL

-446 FNVDYVRTIS
+446 FNVDYVGTIS

-469 IDTEEVLMDD
+469 IDTEEALMDD

-488 VLKIHNS
+488 IIQIHDS

-556 IRDYNQMFD
+556 INDYNNIFD
-565 KNYSTNTF
+565 KNYNTSTF
-573 PAYFTD
+573 QAYFTD
-579 VSKKVKNT
+579 VSKKVKDT
-587 ELDILLVVN
+587 EIDILLVVN

-616 KHHDLIQAFS
+616 KYHDLIQAFS
-626 RTNRLYDQ
+626 RTNRIESQ
-634 NKEYGQI
+634 NKPYGNIVCFQTNKKTVDDAVKLFSLTDNANEVLMKSYEYYKDEFKKGVKELLKHTVAPEEAEHNGDENEQYKFI
-641 VTFRSPKEYKKKIN
+641 LLFRELIRLMVK
-655 DALVLYSKGGIGQA
+655 
-669 IAEDWETVL
+669 
-678 NNFVLSLKTIRTFA
+678 LKT
-692 PTPADV
+692 
-698 NGLSKKQKKT
+698 
-708 FIKLFRDLD
+708 
-717 HDYAHLKSFSTFEP
+717 FEQF
-731 KILDEYGF
+731 KFTEDEIGM
-739 SQQIYEDYAAVYNNV
+739 SQQIYEDFVSKYKKIYRDHQQK
-754 IEELKKDPPDDTGD
+754 IEETSILKDVCFD
-768 EPIRDDYDLVAYSKF
+768 I
-783 KIDFEY
+783 
-789 IVELLQGFVDFLD
+789 ELLRNDKINVNYILMLI
-802 QKDIEFNEAE
+802 KNAVNEPS
-812 FEHKLLELKEIVKDF
+812 KEKRR
-827 AEDNPKLSDL
+827 KT
-837 LLQVLDEIEQ
+837 LDEIEKIIESSTDPELFLKSKLIQ
-847 DKAKF
+847 GFIDSIASE
-852 MGQDM
+852 M
-857 SVIINQMR
+857 SSEDDFEYKYNQYMEEQRTYEIREIAEKYEIPEIKINQFIGD
-865 YTAIDKEIEKFSK
+865 YEFGGFVDKLNIKSELKRDVIQREKNLN
-878 KWYVPFEA
+878 
-886 VKYEAYN
+886 N
-893 YKDGEL
+893 YKSSMKTKNIITSNITQFIKDIVI
-899 ANENKL
+899 K
-905 KELADYATYKME
+905 YM
-917 ISEALPKFKFNGTL
+917 
-931 IREFKEILMPEIGSL
+931 
-946 IE
+946 